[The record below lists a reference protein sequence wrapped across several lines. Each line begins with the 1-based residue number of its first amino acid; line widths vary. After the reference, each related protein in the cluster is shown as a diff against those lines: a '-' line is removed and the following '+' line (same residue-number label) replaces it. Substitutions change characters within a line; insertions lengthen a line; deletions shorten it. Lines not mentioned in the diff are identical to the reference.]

1 MKTKMSHK
9 SRGVFVFKVC
19 VADLIFKMCFHSIA
33 NAGRAVRAVNGDF
46 KGNAPFADDLLCEYI
61 VQPGNRHADLVAK
74 FCDALLVRVVDAD
87 CQICHNF
94 HEKYKTSHS
103 IPQKIPTPK

>member
-9 SRGVFVFKVC
+9 SRGVFAFKVC

-33 NAGRAVRAVNGDF
+33 NAGRAARAANGDF
-46 KGNAPFADDLLCEYI
+46 KRNTPLAENLLCEDV
-61 VQPGNRHADLVAK
+61 VQPRNRHADLVAK

-94 HEKYKTSHS
+94 HFFYTDFTIKMHDFHK
-103 IPQKIPTPK
+103 K